1 MAGALLLASPHPA
14 PELLWTLVAGRPLLA
29 WSVAAC
35 EQTSAIAE
43 SVLLVPADRLADAQA
58 LARIRSD
65 GRASAFCQVGRAL
78 RDSVEAGLRA
88 LDPALSWVAD
98 SRGGASPGLPTLLA
112 AALDLAQHADADV
125 ITGEPVKETVKRL
138 RDGLVVET
146 LPRERMVRAQTPYV
160 FNRERLLAAHATL
173 PPERDFPDEATLALA
188 AGLPLRIFPGPP
200 DNMRVTS
207 AADVAVVAALLAAR
221 RSRNPPIGLA
231 EIAPSGSGSMPFPGV
246 DCP

>member
-1 MAGALLLASPHPA
+1 VKTHMVAGALLLASPHPA
-14 PELLWTLVAGRPLLA
+14 PEWLWTSVAGRPLLA

-35 EQTSAIAE
+35 EQTPAIAE

-58 LARIRSD
+58 LA
-65 GRASAFCQVGRAL
+65 ASERWARVRVFPGGPRV

-88 LDPALSWVAD
+88 LDPALSWIVIHEAARPLV
-98 SRGGASPGLPTLLA
+98 SPTLLA

-160 FNRERLLAAHATL
+160 FSRERLLAAHATL
-173 PPERDFPDEATLALA
+173 AAERDFPDEATLALA
-188 AGLPLRIFPGPP
+188 AGLPLRIFPGET
-200 DNMRVTS
+200 DNLRVTS

-221 RSRNPPIGLA
+221 L
-231 EIAPSGSGSMPFPGV
+231 V
-246 DCP
+246 L

>member
-1 MAGALLLASPHPA
+1 MVAGALLLASPTPA
-14 PELLWTLVAGRPLLA
+14 PELLWTPVAGRPLLA

-35 EQTSAIAE
+35 EQTPAIAE

-58 LARIRSD
+58 LA
-65 GRASAFCQVGRAL
+65 ASERWARVRVLPGGARV

-88 LDPALSWVAD
+88 LDPVLAWVVIHEAA
-98 SRGGASPGLPTLLA
+98 RPLVSPTMLA

-160 FNRERLLAAHATL
+160 FSRERLLAAHATL
-173 PPERDFPDEATLALA
+173 PPERDFPDEAALALA
-188 AGLPLRIFPGPP
+188 AGLSLRIFPGAA
-200 DNMRVTS
+200 DNLRVTS

-221 RSRNPPIGLA
+221 LA
-231 EIAPSGSGSMPFPGV
+231 P
-246 DCP
+246 

>member
-1 MAGALLLASPHPA
+1 MVAGALLLASPTPA
-14 PELLWTLVAGRPLLA
+14 PELLWTPVAGRPLLA

-35 EQTSAIAE
+35 EQTPAIAE

-58 LARIRSD
+58 LAASEQWARVRVLP
-65 GRASAFCQVGRAL
+65 GGARA

-88 LDPALSWVAD
+88 LDPALPWVVIHEAA
-98 SRGGASPGLPTLLA
+98 RPLVSPTMLA

-160 FNRERLLAAHATL
+160 FSRERLLAAHATL
-173 PPERDFPDEATLALA
+173 PPERDFPDEALLALA
-188 AGLPLRIFPGPP
+188 AGLSLRIFPRAA
-200 DNMRVTS
+200 DNLRVIS

-221 RSRNPPIGLA
+221 LA
-231 EIAPSGSGSMPFPGV
+231 P
-246 DCP
+246 